1 MSSGNVLNH
10 FFLGI
15 HNCKGGIMGRRKKE
29 QLSEVSGEFVAD
41 IAPTYEGRQK
51 KEYDRQGRSSFLDD
65 FYTLYRRWVKNE

>member
-1 MSSGNVLNH
+1 
-10 FFLGI
+10 
-15 HNCKGGIMGRRKKE
+15 MGRRKKE